1 MPVDPDFVYEA
12 IQHVVPTNP
21 SHSISAFGELD
32 TPDFEETHD
41 KHMHSQLK
49 LSVDYDRRMVSQETQ
64 LTFKFPR
71 KYLLSLACLLSGC
84 VALFRALVSIA
95 LMSPRLTRVTREA
108 HVQKKAVK
116 PCQSTGRCR
125 NFALFSSTAGPQ
137 QFQGLTIPNY

>member
-49 LSVDYDRRMVSQETQ
+49 LSVDYDSITRNPIDVQIPEKVFIVT
-64 LTFKFPR
+64 
-71 KYLLSLACLLSGC
+71 CLLIVRLCCSFFE
-84 VALFRALVSIA
+84 LS
-95 LMSPRLTRVTREA
+95 SP
-108 HVQKKAVK
+108 
-116 PCQSTGRCR
+116 
-125 NFALFSSTAGPQ
+125 
-137 QFQGLTIPNY
+137 